1 MTTTRYPSDTRIKHP
16 RVAVKLRL
24 DQPAKT
30 RESLDAEH
38 MAELATDPRVQM
50 GV

>member
-16 RVAVKLRL
+16 RVAVKLPT
-24 DQPAKT
+24 DQPAKS

-38 MAELATDPRVQM
+38 MAELAADPRVSF